1 LSSSSA
7 LKLRPVEN
15 AATPLKAPPRRRLD
29 VPAPAS
35 REAPAV
41 QPPVAAPPAAAPP
54 AAAPPA
60 AAPPAAAPP
69 ASAPP
74 AAAPPASAP
83 PASAPPA
90 SAPPAP
96 EPALEPAPQ
105 VLAAPAA
112 PAAPARARRAPRA
125 ELAPAPSSVAR
136 NRADLENIFG
146 AGGLLAGGQVV
157 EGRTFEERPEQRAM
171 AFEVQAAIE
180 ERAHLLIEAGT
191 GVGKSYAYLVPF
203 ILWAVREKKKVLIA
217 THTKALQQQLV
228 ERDLPFLRGLLQ
240 EHLDT
245 TFRWSLC
252 LGTGNY
258 LCPRRMAKAQIG
270 GLFASKDEVAELQT
284 INAWARGS
292 KTGRSIDLPFEPTPG
307 LWSQLNRESD
317 LCLGRSCPLY
327 DKSFY
332 YIARREAERAHILV
346 ANHHLLFAHLAA
358 GGNTAGAILPPFD
371 ALVIDEAHTAEEVA
385 SSYLGLEVTNLGVA
399 KLLETLHHRRSGR
412 TVLTPAKF
420 AVSDQLE
427 RELVDAVD
435 EARGATERFF
445 SSVQGALDLDTGKM
459 MTVRA
464 RQPLDVEPALDEPL
478 NRVQRILGDARRAA
492 EAAGDE
498 ALMRELDGFAARCDA
513 LRLSL
518 REVLGQTRPDH
529 VYWVAMQ
536 PRASERGGSARVPR
550 LSMHGAPIEIAQ
562 AMRSK
567 IFEPIRPVVLTSAT
581 LTTGADFSF
590 LRSRLGLDQ
599 AAQVLEEENQEE
611 AQAKPKPKPKIEPA
625 PKIERAPVRTMS
637 LGSPFDFERNA
648 LLYIA
653 GDLPDPSQLK
663 YFEEAAMKRAA
674 RVVEATAGRAFVL
687 CTSFRMVEAT
697 ARLLR
702 ESLPPGIRVLAQGEG
717 ARGPLLENFRR
728 DIASVLV
735 GTTSFWQGV
744 DVPGESLSCVVLMK
758 LPFAVP
764 DDPIVQARVEKLKEQ
779 RRNPFAEY
787 QVPQAVMMF
796 RQGFG
801 RLIRSRQD
809 RGVVAILDPRVVSKP
824 YGRTFLDSLPPCQ
837 RTQKVEDVRAFFA
850 CEKPVLS

>member
-1 LSSSSA
+1 MKSPAASSA
-7 LKLRPVEN
+7 PNSSAPTEEAAPAAAGGSPLKLRPVEN
-15 AATPLKAPPRRRLD
+15 TSTPLKAAPRRRLD
-29 VPAPAS
+29 VPHVFRPAPEAIVEAAQTEAPVQVL
-35 REAPAV
+35 EAPA
-41 QPPVAAPPAAAPP
+41 
-54 AAAPPA
+54 
-60 AAPPAAAPP
+60 
-69 ASAPP
+69 ASARP
-74 AAAPPASAP
+74 
-83 PASAPPA
+83 
-90 SAPPAP
+90 
-96 EPALEPAPQ
+96 
-105 VLAAPAA
+105 
-112 PAAPARARRAPRA
+112 RRAPRIEA
-125 ELAPAPSSVAR
+125 APEASPVAH
-136 NRADLENIFG
+136 NRADLEKIFG
-146 AGGLLAGGQVV
+146 QGGLLAGG
-157 EGRTFEERPEQRAM
+157 EGVDGRSFEERPEQRAM
-171 AFEVQAAIE
+171 AFEVQASIE

-191 GVGKSYAYLVPF
+191 GVGKSYAYLIPF

-228 ERDLPFLRGLLQ
+228 ERDLPFLRDLLQ
-240 EHLDT
+240 EHLNT
-245 TFRWSLC
+245 SFRWSLC

-258 LCPRRMAKAQIG
+258 LCPRRMAKAEVG

-284 INAWARGS
+284 INAWARES
-292 KTGRSIDLPFEPTPG
+292 KTGRSVDLPFEPTGG

-420 AVSDQLE
+420 AVSDKLE

-445 SSVQGALDLDTGKM
+445 SSVQHALDLDAARM
-459 MTVRA
+459 MTVRV
-464 RQPLDVEPALDEPL
+464 REPLDVEHALDEPL
-478 NRVQRILGDARRAA
+478 NRVQRILADARRAS

-498 ALMRELDGFAARCDA
+498 ALMRELDGFASRCDA
-513 LRLSL
+513 LRVSL
-518 REVLGQTRPDH
+518 REVLLQSRPDH

-550 LSMHGAPIEIAQ
+550 LSMHGAPIEIA
-562 AMRSK
+562 ASMRSK
-567 IFEPIRPVVLTSAT
+567 IFDSIRPVVLTSAT

-590 LRSRLGLDQ
+590 LRSRLGLDEL
-599 AAQVLEEENQEE
+599 QVLE
-611 AQAKPKPKPKIEPA
+611 AAPKPEKSAEKTE
-625 PKIERAPVRTMS
+625 PKIERAPVRTLS

-674 RVVEATAGRAFVL
+674 RVLEATEGRAFVL

-728 DIASVLV
+728 DISSVLV

-779 RRNPFAEY
+779 KRNPFAEY

-801 RLIRSRQD
+801 RLIRSRED

-824 YGRTFLDSLPPCQ
+824 YGRTFLDSLPPCK
-837 RTQKVEDVRAFFA
+837 RTQKVDDVRGFFA
-850 CEKPVLS
+850 DE